1 MKFVWKRTAAL
12 LCGLAV
18 ATAAETGMAGAL
30 EEAILDYRLG
40 LYEEAFARMDKL
52 ARASNPK
59 AMFWI
64 GTMWHKGQGTDQ
76 DYRKAQQYYLSAAEL
91 GDPDAQN
98 NLGLLYRDGLGTSR
112 DPVMAYSWFTLA
124 ASDGHTIARR
134 NREDLG
140 FFITPEEKRQAG
152 EQTVSL
158 KKQILAARSV
168 YFDNLSTTSSVAG
181 PLAEQ
186 ASKGLTPSTDER
198 ALSTA
203 PDSAR
208 KPQSSQSDDGAPNIT
223 STPADVRGKQPT
235 AGATLLATKVSVSVT
250 GFPEAA
256 DARLREQPSK
266 REGIEGA
273 EASPDPRYMVQ
284 LGLFENQNNIRV
296 IYQRMADTG
305 LVLRDEN
312 VRIGDRQYRRLRIG
326 EFRTLAEAKRV
337 ESEMNSLF
345 RIRSL
350 IIRLS
355 Y

>member
-1 MKFVWKRTAAL
+1 MKFVWKHTAAL

-18 ATAAETGMAGAL
+18 AAGAKTGMAGAL

-52 ARASNPK
+52 ARTSNPK

-124 ASDGHTIARR
+124 ASDGHSIARR

-140 FFITPEEKRQAG
+140 FLITPEEKRQAS

-158 KKQILAARSV
+158 KKQILAARAV

-198 ALSTA
+198 TPSTA

-208 KPQSSQSDDGAPNIT
+208 ESHTSRSDGAVPDVT
-223 STPADVRGKQPT
+223 AAFADERGK
-235 AGATLLATKVSVSVT
+235 LATASAAPATEVSTSVP

-256 DARLREQPSK
+256 DARLREQPSR

-273 EASPDPRYMVQ
+273 EALPGPRYMVQ
-284 LGLFENQNNIRV
+284 LGLFRNHNNVRV
-296 IYQRMADTG
+296 IYQRVADTG

-326 EFRTLAEAKRV
+326 EFRSFAEARRV
-337 ESEMNSLF
+337 ESEMNNLL

-350 IIRLS
+350 IIRLR

>member
-1 MKFVWKRTAAL
+1 MKFLWKRTAGL
-12 LCGLAV
+12 VCGLAV
-18 ATAAETGMAGAL
+18 ATAAETAMAGAL

-52 ARASNPK
+52 ARTTNPK

-76 DYRKAQQYYLSAAEL
+76 DYRKARQYYLSAAEL

-112 DPVMAYSWFTLA
+112 DPVTAYSWFTLA

-134 NREDLG
+134 NRENLG
-140 FFITPEEKRQAG
+140 FLITPEEKRQAG
-152 EQTVSL
+152 ERTVSL
-158 KKQILAARSV
+158 KKQILAARAV
-168 YFDNLSTTSSVAG
+168 YFDNLSATSSVAD

-186 ASKGLTPSTDER
+186 ALKGLTPSTDER
-198 ALSTA
+198 ALSTV
-203 PDSAR
+203 PDAAR
-208 KPQSSQSDDGAPNIT
+208 ESHSSRSNGAVPDIT
-223 STPADVRGKQPT
+223 STPTDERGK
-235 AGATLLATKVSVSVT
+235 LATTSAAPATEVSTSMT
-250 GFPEAA
+250 GVPDAA
-256 DARLREQPSK
+256 DARPSEQSSG

-273 EASPDPRYMVQ
+273 EASPDPRYVVQ
-284 LGLFENQNNIRV
+284 LGLFRNHNNVRV
-296 IYQRMADTG
+296 IYQRVADTG

-326 EFRTLAEAKRV
+326 DFRTFAEAKRV
-337 ESEMNSLF
+337 ESEMNNLL
-345 RIRSL
+345 RIRTL
-350 IIRLS
+350 IVRLH